1 MPCRVAGIGCSQ
13 SISFTSLLLKN
24 PSATASAAM
33 LCSRKTDYNGRHGVA
48 KWDWNS
54 AARLLQRVPWKHHVH
69 MRRLQSPEPEASDRQ
84 QSYMN
89 MFIYDCYHSLAN
101 IWYAVQP
108 WTLILW
114 RSDASTLES
123 THVLPE
129 YFFKYICW
137 NCIDILTQKQDIS
150 ESIDMAT
157 GNGYLPSIICWIA
170 GLTTGF
176 TTSRGKKHGNTV

>member
-1 MPCRVAGIGCSQ
+1 
-13 SISFTSLLLKN
+13 
-24 PSATASAAM
+24 M

-114 RSDASTLES
+114 RSDASGSGLRVYACFTWIFLQVYMLELYWHFN
-123 THVLPE
+123 TETGHLW
-129 YFFKYICW
+129 KYWYGNWQWVPAKHHMLDCW
-137 NCIDILTQKQDIS
+137 VDHWFYNFTWKETREHSIS
-150 ESIDMAT
+150 GSFRTSYMLSD
-157 GNGYLPSIICWIA
+157 GNEWWYWCG
-170 GLTTGF
+170 
-176 TTSRGKKHGNTV
+176 